1 MDTTNFSGTN
11 MNAKTKKKVDVRS
24 MTAAAMLSA
33 IGFILMYLDTATPF
47 APEFL
52 KMDVSDLPAL
62 LGSFALGPMWGVA
75 ISLIKNLMHL
85 PVSNSGMVGELSNFI
100 LCTTFVLPAG
110 LIYQRKK
117 TKKNAIIG
125 ALVGLVCMALMAL
138 PSNLYVIYP
147 LYYKLGWGKEALIA
161 MYQAIA
167 DSVFPFMKLNN
178 SIARCILFFNVP
190 FTFVKG
196 LISAVITILIY
207 QPLRPLLKGRD

>member
-85 PVSNSGMVGELSNFI
+85 PV
-100 LCTTFVLPAG
+100 
-110 LIYQRKK
+110 LIQVWLASY
-117 TKKNAIIG
+117 
-125 ALVGLVCMALMAL
+125 L
-138 PSNLYVIYP
+138 
-147 LYYKLGWGKEALIA
+147 
-161 MYQAIA
+161 
-167 DSVFPFMKLNN
+167 
-178 SIARCILFFNVP
+178 ILFYVQLMF
-190 FTFVKG
+190 
-196 LISAVITILIY
+196 Y
-207 QPLRPLLKGRD
+207 QLD